1 MVQAKQPKIKLTAKE
16 KREKK
21 ARAAVL
27 NAVVGFEKELP
38 PKTIDQ
44 IVAETG
50 LPKAQVYRIVNSHDK
65 ILSTRVGRK
74 KAYYTNMISM
84 SLL

>member
-1 MVQAKQPKIKLTAKE
+1 MTKVKLTKKE

-21 ARAAVL
+21 ARLAVL
-27 NAVVGFEKELP
+27 SAVVGFEKQLP

-44 IVAETG
+44 IVSETG
-50 LPKAQVYRIVNSHDK
+50 LPKAQVYRIVTTHDK
-65 ILSTRVGRK
+65 ILATRVGRR
-74 KAYYTNMISM
+74 KAYYTNMVSM